1 MSPNFTSS
9 YIKDLSKK
17 PECIKEEITEVFF
30 YLTNE
35 GDLLKITE
43 FTLIGSEY
51 HYYSD
56 IVLMGCSTQDF
67 YSNYSL
73 YLRELGHFDS
83 QIINTL
89 LALEMHEEQDDCLI
103 GRIVYNDF
111 TFIDNLII
119 KNGKQIKGI
128 TILEDYRSIG
138 IARHIYKRLLIKYE
152 YLICD
157 NLQTLG
163 GGSLWVSGMT
173 KIGEVK
179 IYDTLNKTFIDQLN
193 HYGCGVSGIIPWS
206 YHGLSL
212 IDISKWEPRKLS
224 MDCCHHIVNII
235 SKDKIYKID
244 K

>member
-1 MSPNFTSS
+1 MSPNFTNS

-17 PECIKEEITEVFF
+17 PECIKEEIIEIFF

-56 IVLMGCSTQDF
+56 IILMGCSTEDF

-73 YLRELGHFDS
+73 DLRALGYSDS
-83 QIINTL
+83 QIINIL
-89 LALEMHEEQDDCLI
+89 LELEMHDEKEDFLI
-103 GRIVYNDF
+103 GRIVYNNF
-111 TFIDNLII
+111 SFVDNLTI
-119 KNGKQIKGI
+119 KIGKQIKGI
-128 TILEDYRSIG
+128 TLLEDYRAIG
-138 IARHIYKRLLIKYE
+138 IARHIYKKLLIKHE

-157 NLQTLG
+157 NLQTLC

-173 KIGEVK
+173 KIGEVR
-179 IYDTLNKTFIDQLN
+179 IYDTIRKIFIDTLT
-193 HYGCGVSGIIPWS
+193 HYGSGTKGVIPWS
-206 YHGLSL
+206 YYGLSL
-212 IDISKWEPRKLS
+212 IDISRWEPRKLS
-224 MDCCHHIVNII
+224 MDCCHHIVTII
-235 SKDKIYKID
+235 SKDKIYHID